1 MKKTA
6 IQIRQEYKEAIE
18 EFFWG
23 VNASEKLQEL
33 TLKLET
39 CPADEIKEIKTQI
52 KLIQDYLLLRV
63 F

>member
-6 IQIRQEYKEAIE
+6 IQIREEYKKEIE
-18 EFFWG
+18 KFFWG
-23 VNASEKLQEL
+23 VNASDKLQEL

-52 KLIQDYLLLRV
+52 KLIQDYLFSRL
-63 F
+63 